1 MRVYVSVSGSPG
13 RQLQNSSASFKEIVT
28 FD

>member
-1 MRVYVSVSGSPG
+1 MRAHVSVSGSPG
-13 RQLQNSSASFKEIVT
+13 RQQQNSSASFKEIVT